1 MPIPIYSI
9 KDLKFSQSGN
19 EIFIKQFD
27 IHRGACYVFEGKIG
41 SGKTTL
47 LDVLYSRKRINNGEI
62 HFEQKSINSY
72 SKKEYE
78 SQIAIVPQKFR
89 PPWGSVENYILKT
102 INKYSHI
109 KNINKHFD
117 SIVNKMK
124 LSLLLKRRMKT
135 LTPGEIR
142 WVVLAAQ
149 IASDAKV
156 LFIDEYEL
164 HLGKDEMNILNNIIY
179 RKINY
184 DGVTLI
190 TSTYNRTF
198 LSKLASVIITLD
210 KGRIIGLRSFSKRKD
225 NKKRYKK

>member
-62 HFEQKSINSY
+62 DFEQKPINSY

-78 SQIAIVPQKFR
+78 SQIAIVPQKFS

-164 HLGKDEMNILNNIIY
+164 HLGKDEMNILNKEDLLKEFQKTVVSCKDVEFTLFGLSLATINAIISF
-179 RKINY
+179 ILS
-184 DGVTLI
+184 VI
-190 TSTYNRTF
+190 TFKLF
-198 LSKLASVIITLD
+198 LSYEK
-210 KGRIIGLRSFSKRKD
+210 
-225 NKKRYKK
+225 NK